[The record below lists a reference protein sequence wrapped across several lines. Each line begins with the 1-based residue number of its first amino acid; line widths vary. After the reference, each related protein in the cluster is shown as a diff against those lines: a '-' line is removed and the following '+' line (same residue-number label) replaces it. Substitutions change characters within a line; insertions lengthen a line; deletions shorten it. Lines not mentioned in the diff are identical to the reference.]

1 MSTKIGGTDEFNSEI
16 NVTPMVDVMLVLL
29 IIFMIVTPLL
39 QQGVSV
45 NLPRDMIS
53 PDPDEEIAKD
63 TSVIIAIPDNNNFY
77 IGKEQYPIDAL
88 GDVIKRRMEG
98 KTPKSA
104 SFTSR
109 VVSMSIMAGLCR
121 QSTRSVNR
129 ISIRSGSSPTGKKA
143 ERLRPSKGRF
153 EYRVEVYLGR

>member
-1 MSTKIGGTDEFNSEI
+1 MSMKIGGTDEYNSEI

-63 TSVIIAIPDNNNFY
+63 TSVVIAITDKGSFN
-77 IGKEQYPIDAL
+77 IGKQEYPIDAL
-88 GDVIKRRMEG
+88 GDAITGYAVARKTGRIVALRELDAGEPPMTVVMNWRRLL
-98 KTPKSA
+98 K
-104 SFTSR
+104 
-109 VVSMSIMAGLCR
+109 
-121 QSTRSVNR
+121 
-129 ISIRSGSSPTGKKA
+129 
-143 ERLRPSKGRF
+143 
-153 EYRVEVYLGR
+153 

>member
-1 MSTKIGGTDEFNSEI
+1 MSMKIGGTDEFNSEI

-53 PDPDEEIAKD
+53 PDPDDEIAKD
-63 TSVIIAIPDNNNFY
+63 TSVVVAITKEGSFNL
-77 IGKEQYPIDAL
+77 GKQEYPIAAL

-98 KTPKSA
+98 KVPEK
-104 SFTSR
+104 R
-109 VVSMSIMAGLCR
+109 VVYIKADVDVDYGKVVEAVDTIRKQDIDRIGL
-121 QSTRSVNR
+121 VAD
-129 ISIRSGSSPTGKKA
+129 KK
-143 ERLRPSKGRF
+143 KG
-153 EYRVEVYLGR
+153 VEPAPAAPAR

>member
-1 MSTKIGGTDEFNSEI
+1 MAGQVGGSTEYNSEI

-53 PDPDEEIAKD
+53 PDEDADIAKD
-63 TSVIIAIPDNNNFY
+63 TSVIIAIPDNNTFY
-77 IGKEQYPIDAL
+77 IGKQPFPLDEL

-98 KTPKSA
+98 KTPDKRIVYIKSGVDVDYG
-104 SFTSR
+104 R
-109 VVSMSIMAGLCR
+109 VVQAIETIRKQDIDKIGL
-121 QSTRSVNR
+121 VAD
-129 ISIRSGSSPTGKKA
+129 KK
-143 ERLRPSKGRF
+143 KGG
-153 EYRVEVYLGR
+153 EPPK